1 MNTRAG
7 GDVMDGSELVGRT
20 LGRYLVQS
28 EIGRG
33 GTSIV
38 YRAQDARGGRDVA
51 LKTASCTAS
60 RDSLPV
66 DLVREG
72 RWLTSC
78 RAPHIVQVFEVGEQ
92 DGVEFIA
99 MELMAS
105 TLDRRKADG
114 PIPGDEMI
122 GIATGML
129 LGLDAA
135 HRAGIVHGDIK
146 PANVGIARDGTVKL
160 LDFGVAHPLPG
171 SCEDQL
177 ITSALPVGNIVGT
190 LPYMAPEQ
198 LRGDPVDG
206 RADLYAVGAVLFELA
221 TGRPTFCERGV
232 VAMIDAVLNAEP
244 PHAATLNRLIERDT
258 DDLLMTALAKA
269 ASRRFQSAQAMLDAL
284 LQTSAAERA
293 IFLRS
298 LIGPGS
304 MRPAAP
310 IRKRAL
316 AGCAA
321 LYRRSVNTLAHTA
334 L

>member
-1 MNTRAG
+1 
-7 GDVMDGSELVGRT
+7 MDGTELVGRT
-20 LGRYLVQS
+20 FGRYLVES

-38 YRAQDARGGRDVA
+38 YRAQDGHSGRNVA
-51 LKTASCTAS
+51 LKTASCAPR
-60 RDSLPV
+60 RDSLPI

-78 RAPHIVQVFEVGEQ
+78 RAPHVVQVFEVGKQ

-105 TLDRRKADG
+105 TLDKRKADG

-129 LGLDAA
+129 LGLDSA

-146 PANVGIARDGTVKL
+146 PANVGISRDGTVKL
-160 LDFGVAHPLPG
+160 LDFGVAHAIPG
-171 SCEDQL
+171 FCEDQL

-198 LRGDPVDG
+198 LRGDPVDE

-221 TGRPTFCERGV
+221 TGRPTFCEHGV
-232 VAMIDAVLNAEP
+232 VAMINAVLNAEP

-284 LQTSAAERA
+284 LQTGTAERA
-293 IFLRS
+293 VFLRGLMRRES
-298 LIGPGS
+298 TRRAPS
-304 MRPAAP
+304 MP
-310 IRKRAL
+310 KRAL

-321 LYRRSVNTLAHTA
+321 LSRRSASTLTHTA